1 MTNPIDHCKCVH
13 PAISLLIIHFMLCL
27 FILCFVCLMLLRA
40 LVKNHKYRSSALT
53 SQSMILWRQQIH
65 VCEPQ
70 AIEGYE
76 LRRSVGNNFT
86 LPGRTRQSTPVA
98 EVPGCSRAE
107 LTLTQAGLKG
117 RSIKFA

>member
-98 EVPGCSRAE
+98 VPGCSRAE